1 MALEAGGILALGH
14 EEDLEL
20 RQRAVNLTMP
30 VREKALSGHLVTPVR
45 TYAYTGACRAITN
58 LIPESRVMALSGLV
72 AEGLGQAAE
81 FDEGVIRVWSIGAG
95 GAVSSFSYPAE
106 AVRRLD
112 VDGWQIGLDA
122 GLRARIATM
131 RNEALPNETGG
142 ILLGVVDIPARKIL
156 VADAAYA
163 PTDSVS
169 SPGGFTRGT
178 DGVQEMID
186 RGMAETQGQ
195 VRYVGEWHSHPPRA
209 GVQPSITD
217 LDQINWLATIFDMD
231 TLPALMLIAGEA
243 ELAVVFMR
251 CVDPLDEVS
260 KPPART
266 VSAGRS

>member
-1 MALEAGGILALGH
+1 
-14 EEDLEL
+14 
-20 RQRAVNLTMP
+20 
-30 VREKALSGHLVTPVR
+30 
-45 TYAYTGACRAITN
+45 
-58 LIPESRVMALSGLV
+58 MALSGLV
-72 AEGLGQAAE
+72 AEGLGQAADV
-81 FDEGVIRVWSIGAG
+81 DEGVIRVWSIGAG

-112 VDGWQIGLDA
+112 VDGWQIALDA
-122 GLRARIATM
+122 GLRARIAAM

-142 ILLGVVDIPARKIL
+142 ILLGVVDIPARQIH
-156 VADAAYA
+156 VADAASA

-169 SPGGFTRGT
+169 SPEGFTRGT
-178 DGVQEMID
+178 DGVQETID

-209 GVQPSITD
+209 GVLPSITD
-217 LDQINWLATIFDMD
+217 LAQINWLASIFDMD

-251 CVDPLDEVS
+251 CVGPLDEVS
-260 KPPART
+260 EPPART